1 MSRVALIVIA
11 AAAVGSV
18 LAGCSDSSSSLPEW
32 LSPKQSAPP
41 LQTLHFQ
48 SEPPGANV
56 RTAKGQTCQAPCSL
70 AVTPESQS
78 VTFEMDGFAPQTVQV
93 AVAERTDRSFFAKEA
108 PPALSPNPVE
118 VALQAEPKQIQI
130 KKPAE
135 RKAAVHTAHRQT
147 PNPPARKSEGA
158 KPAPQQ

>member
-1 MSRVALIVIA
+1 MSRVALIITA
-11 AAAVGSV
+11 AAALGSV

-56 RTAKGQTCQAPCSL
+56 RTAKGQTCQTPCSL

-93 AVAERTDRSFFAKEA
+93 AVAERAERSFLSKEA

-118 VALQAEPKQIQI
+118 VALQAEPKQA
-130 KKPAE
+130 KKPVE

-147 PNPPARKSEGA
+147 PNSPARKSEGS
-158 KPAPQQ
+158 KPSQQQ

>member
-1 MSRVALIVIA
+1 MSRVALVITATA
-11 AAAVGSV
+11 ALGSV

-56 RTAKGQTCQAPCSL
+56 RTGKGQTCQTPCSL

-93 AVAERTDRSFFAKEA
+93 AVAERADRSLFSKEA

-118 VALQAEPKQIQI
+118 VALQAEPKQVQI
-130 KKPAE
+130 KKPTE
-135 RKAAVHTAHRQT
+135 RKPAVHTAHRQT
-147 PNPPARKSEGA
+147 PNSPARKSEGT
-158 KPAPQQ
+158 KPAQQQ

>member
-1 MSRVALIVIA
+1 MSRVALIVTA
-11 AAAVGSV
+11 AAALGSV

-56 RTAKGQTCQAPCSL
+56 RTAKGQTCQTPCSL

-93 AVAERTDRSFFAKEA
+93 AVAERADRSFFAKEA

-118 VALQAEPKQIQI
+118 VTLQAEPKQT
-130 KKPAE
+130 KKPPE

-147 PNPPARKSEGA
+147 PNSPARRSEGT
-158 KPAPQQ
+158 KPPQQQ